1 MFPVLG
7 VPVFQTDQL
16 PELKKL
22 ISEQAARD
30 KVMLDQLLDEVRS
43 IGPVR
48 VIKPRSA
55 TSVALM
61 AADGGNNKVT
71 FNPFY
76 LQLIRVVDSHGKE
89 LFMDVVSPTSDVG
102 ELSQRH
108 LDSSGARTP
117 LGQLMLDLGVSDL
130 HQLSPWMT
138 SESARWVQT
147 YRDLCE
153 WATLYELIGD
163 VQTPV

>member
-1 MFPVLG
+1 M
-7 VPVFQTDQL
+7 FQTDQL